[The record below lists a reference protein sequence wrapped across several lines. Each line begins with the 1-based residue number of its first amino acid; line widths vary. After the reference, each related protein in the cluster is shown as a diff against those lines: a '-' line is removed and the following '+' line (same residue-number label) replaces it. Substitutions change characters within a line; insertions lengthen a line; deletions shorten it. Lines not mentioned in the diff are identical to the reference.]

1 MRVLKFLALGLAGLA
16 GLAVAAF
23 LVAAWIYRDVPADVI
38 AQRYALPDSRYLD
51 IEGVRIHYVDEGSGP
66 AILLLHAHYSSLRM
80 WTPWAEAM
88 RGSHR
93 VVRLDLPSHG
103 LTRPDPTGDY
113 SVERGVHLIE
123 AFTRQIGLE
132 HFALAG
138 ASIGATHAIR
148 FAARHPDQVER
159 LILANPGALE
169 GKRATERNQQPGT
182 QATYWVL
189 EHITPR
195 FLSASILNSAF
206 ADPAKIPPG
215 LIDEWHDFWMMEG
228 QRRAEIAR
236 LSQYR
241 AGDIEEQIRALRMPV
256 LLMWGEANRVARL
269 EQAARM
275 QRLLIHAPSV
285 RLITYPGVGH
295 MLTYEAPERSA
306 ADALAYLDTPLERL
320 MTPPG
325 ESAT

>member
-1 MRVLKFLALGLAGLA
+1 MRLLKALALGLAGVA
-16 GLAVAAF
+16 ALAVAAF
-23 LVAAWIYRDVPADVI
+23 LVAAWVYRDVPAAVI
-38 AQRYALPDSRYLD
+38 EQRYALPNSRWVD

-88 RGSHR
+88 RGTHR

-123 AFTRQIGLE
+123 VFTHRVGLE
-132 HFALAG
+132 RFALAG

-148 FAARHPDQVER
+148 FAARYPDQVER

-169 GKRATERNQQPGT
+169 GKKATERNQQPGT
-182 QATYWVL
+182 QAMYWVL
-189 EHITPR
+189 ERITPR
-195 FLSASILNSAF
+195 FLSESILDSAF
-206 ADPAKIPPG
+206 ADHSKLTPA

-236 LSQYR
+236 VSQYR
-241 AGDIEEQIRALRMPV
+241 AGDIEEQIRSLRMPV

-275 QRLLIHAPSV
+275 QQLLIHAPSV
-285 RLITYPGVGH
+285 RLVTYPGVGH

-306 ADALAYLDTPLERL
+306 ADALAYLDTPVERL
-320 MTPPG
+320 MKPPR
-325 ESAT
+325 EPTT